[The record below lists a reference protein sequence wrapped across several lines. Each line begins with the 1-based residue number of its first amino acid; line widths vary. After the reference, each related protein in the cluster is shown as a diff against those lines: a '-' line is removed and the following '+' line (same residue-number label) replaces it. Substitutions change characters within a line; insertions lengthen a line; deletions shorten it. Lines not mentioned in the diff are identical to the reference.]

1 MHRSVLIAAI
11 CMSLPIQAALSEDA
25 LRITNVTINMIKHG
39 GRGSFRIDAKIA
51 NPNDF
56 AVFDVRVRCNI
67 KDRRGNKLV
76 SYAST
81 ILDTFQ
87 AKEVRTVRRLGIDA
101 WPDRGRTAFCVSS
114 EAKRLPDR

>member
-1 MHRSVLIAAI
+1 MHRSALIVAI
-11 CMSLPIQAALSEDA
+11 CMSLPIKAALSEDA
-25 LRITNVTINMIKHG
+25 LRITNVTINMIKRG
-39 GRGSFRIDAKIA
+39 GGGSFRIDAKIA
-51 NPNDF
+51 NPNNF
-56 AVFDVRVRCNI
+56 AVFDVRVRCDI

-81 ILDTFQ
+81 ILDTVQ
-87 AKEVRTVRRLGIDA
+87 AMEVRTVRRLGIEA

>member
-56 AVFDVRVRCNI
+56 AVFDVRVRCTSKTGEATNWYPTP
-67 KDRRGNKLV
+67 RRYWIRFRPRK
-76 SYAST
+76 
-81 ILDTFQ
+81 
-87 AKEVRTVRRLGIDA
+87 
-101 WPDRGRTAFCVSS
+101 S
-114 EAKRLPDR
+114 ELFGV

>member
-56 AVFDVRVRCNI
+56 AVFDVRVRCDI

-81 ILDTFQ
+81 ILDDRFHET
-87 AKEVRTVRRLGIDA
+87 GIDE
-101 WPDRGRTAFCVSS
+101 PSIDGT
-114 EAKRLPDR
+114 

>member
-1 MHRSVLIAAI
+1 MHRSALIAAI

-25 LRITNVTINMIKHG
+25 LRMTKVTINMIKH

-56 AVFDVRVRCNI
+56 AVFDVRVRCDI
-67 KDRRGNKLV
+67 RDRRGNKLV

-81 ILDTFQ
+81 ILDAIQ

-114 EAKRLPDR
+114 EAKRLPDHR